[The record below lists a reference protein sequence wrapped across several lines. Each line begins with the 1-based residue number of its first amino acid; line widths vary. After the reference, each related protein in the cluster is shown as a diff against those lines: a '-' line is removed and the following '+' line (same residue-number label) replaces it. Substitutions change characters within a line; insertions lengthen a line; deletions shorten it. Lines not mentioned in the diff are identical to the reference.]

1 VIIATLES
9 VAAEDAY
16 RRERIAAAFRSRR
29 DAVDVVRR
37 RRRARAARAA
47 HARRLRAA

>member
-1 VIIATLES
+1 VIIASFEA

-47 HARRLRAA
+47 YARRLRAA